1 MDPEAIALQLK
12 LFEKSVAKQ
21 AKWRALNRL
30 LAPASVRNGLD
41 LGSDNGVISYLL
53 RARGGC
59 WHSADIDEAAVAAI
73 RSMVGERVCR
83 IDPPRLPFPDAAF
96 DTVVVLDL
104 LEHVHDDHGL
114 ARELARVL
122 EPGGRLIVNVP
133 HVKPLA
139 TLRPLRLALGL
150 TDAWHGHVRPGY
162 TLPQLRALLEPWF
175 VIRRHI
181 TYGRFFS
188 ELLDILL
195 NFAYR
200 RTQRSGPAA
209 GTQKGT
215 IVTARDLAAL
225 HRSFRTYARVY
236 PLLRAWAAL
245 DGLVWPTRGYYL
257 ALLATRRPDAPPSD
271 PPAAPGSA
279 ASGAC
284 DRRTARAASSP
295 S

>member
-1 MDPEAIALQLK
+1 MDREAIALQLK
-12 LFEKSVAKQ
+12 LYEKSVAKQ
-21 AKWRALNRL
+21 AKWRALDRL
-30 LAPASVRNGLD
+30 LAAKPVRNGLD

-59 WHSADIDEAAVAAI
+59 WHSADIDDGAVSAI

-83 IDPPRLPFPDAAF
+83 LDPPRLPFPDGAF
-96 DTVVVLDL
+96 DTVVVVDL
-104 LEHVHDDHGL
+104 LEHVEDDCAL
-114 ARELARVL
+114 VRELVRVL
-122 EPGGRLIVNVP
+122 EPGGRLVVHVP

-162 TLPQLRALLEPWF
+162 SLAQLRALLDPWF
-175 VIRRHI
+175 VIERHV

-200 RTQRSGPAA
+200 RTRRQGPAA
-209 GTQKGT
+209 GTHKGP
-215 IVTARDLAAL
+215 IVTACDLAAL
-225 HRSFRTYARVY
+225 RRRFRMYARVY

-257 ALLATRRPDAPPSD
+257 ALLATRRPDGASNGPRAGVGP
-271 PPAAPGSA
+271 
-279 ASGAC
+279 ASGAF
-284 DRRTARAASSP
+284 DRRSARVASNP